1 MHCWRVVCVCGL
13 WGSGLRDFYS
23 PTLQLGLQQTTD
35 VIWRID
41 TELCDPGGWRCF
53 FLGGSV
59 WIPKGIWLVAIKWTD
74 ESNRTKLRSNT
85 ISSQISSLVMMSSS
99 FGKSGQGEKLL
110 TVNQGLPLWALHL
123 PLMATLK
130 QALCCNVKSLQK
142 WCCQSSIP
150 PTHVPMILRANYGHD
165 FRCTQSLNQNC
176 RF

>member
-1 MHCWRVVCVCGL
+1 MRVRPAWFL
-13 WGSGLRDFYS
+13 FPNTAARSTADNR
-23 PTLQLGLQQTTD
+23 
-35 VIWRID
+35 
-41 TELCDPGGWRCF
+41 CDLTHRHRAMWPRWLTMF
-53 FLGGSV
+53 FWGGSV
-59 WIPKGIWLVAIKWTD
+59 WIPKGIWLVAIKRTD

-165 FRCTQSLNQNC
+165 FRCTLSLNQNC